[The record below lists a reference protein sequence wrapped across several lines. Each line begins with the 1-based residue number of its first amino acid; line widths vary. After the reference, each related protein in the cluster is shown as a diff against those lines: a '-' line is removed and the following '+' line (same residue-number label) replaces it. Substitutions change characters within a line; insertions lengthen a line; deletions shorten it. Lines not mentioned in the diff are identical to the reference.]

1 MSEVESVL
9 RMKKI
14 SVIIP
19 VYGVEKFIAATV
31 QSVLEQTYKNFE
43 LFIIDDASPDRSIEI
58 CQQFTDTRLR
68 IIRQE
73 NRGLPGARNTGIRH
87 AQGEYLAFLDGD
99 DLWLPE
105 KLEKHVAHLENS
117 PNVGISF
124 SRSAFIDEAGKSL
137 GTHQMPKLEG
147 ITTSDLLCDNP
158 LGNGSSAVIRREVF
172 EAIKFQDNLYGCVED
187 FYFDERLRHPNA
199 DSTDIEG
206 WLRISIKTNW
216 QIEGIPEALTLY
228 RVNSDGLSANLLKQ
242 LDSWEKVIE
251 KTRSYAPE
259 LITQWEKQA
268 RSYQLRYLARRA
280 IRLHK
285 GSMAVKF
292 INRALACHWRILL
305 EEPSRTLFRLAAAYF
320 LWLLPRSIYTQI
332 EAFALKGI
340 GVIQRRRILQDTSS

>member
-1 MSEVESVL
+1 MSETESV
-9 RMKKI
+9 RKMKKI
-14 SVIIP
+14 SVIIAT
-19 VYGVEKFIAATV
+19 YGVENFIAATV
-31 QSVLEQTYKNFE
+31 QSVLEQTYQNFE
-43 LFIIDDASPDRSIEI
+43 LLIIDDGSPDRSLEI
-58 CQQFTDTRLR
+58 CQQFTDPR
-68 IIRQE
+68 IKIICQE
-73 NRGLPGARNTGIRH
+73 NQGVSAARNTGIRH

-99 DLWLPE
+99 DLWLPQ
-105 KLEKHVAHLENS
+105 KLEKHVEHLDNS
-117 PNVGISF
+117 PDVGVSF
-124 SRSAFIDEAGKSL
+124 SRSTFIDEAGKSL
-137 GTHQMPKLEG
+137 GTHQMAKLEG
-147 ITTSDLLCDNP
+147 ITTSDFFCDNP
-158 LGNGSSAVIRREVF
+158 IGNGSAAVIRREVF
-172 EAIKFQDNLYGCVED
+172 EAIKYQDNLLGITED
-187 FYFDERLRHPNA
+187 VYFDERLA
-199 DSTDIEG
+199 QSEDIEC
-206 WLRISIKTNW
+206 WMRISIKTDW
-216 QIEGIPEALTLY
+216 QIRGIPETLTLY
-228 RVNSDGLSANLLKQ
+228 RVNPDGLSANLLKQ